1 MARRLVEAL
10 LQQIK
15 TCAKYYCWSDEECSI
30 CQVWLVN
37 VPTIESRSRHAW
49 PADVGWAYAGLVKG
63 WRDGSVR
70 EYRGVEVRERF
81 LVIEECKGSTVTVD
95 HRKTV
100 VSAGVEKSNI
110 VSRLTFATF
119 YFTYY
124 LRSNK
129 YI

>member
-1 MARRLVEAL
+1 MNYAY
-10 LQQIK
+10 
-15 TCAKYYCWSDEECSI
+15 TS
-30 CQVWLVN
+30 QVWLVN
-37 VPTIESRSRHAW
+37 VPT
-49 PADVGWAYAGLVKG
+49 DVGWAEARRVKG
-63 WRDGSVR
+63 CGDGSVR
-70 EYRGVEVRERF
+70 EYRGVEVRGRI
-81 LVIEECKGSTVTVD
+81 LVVEECKGSTVTVD
-95 HRKTV
+95 HSKTV

>member
-1 MARRLVEAL
+1 M
-10 LQQIK
+10 
-15 TCAKYYCWSDEECSI
+15 

-37 VPTIESRSRHAW
+37 VPTIENRSRHAW
-49 PADVGWAYAGLVKG
+49 PADVGWADTRRVKG
-63 WRDGSVR
+63 CDDGSVR

-81 LVIEECKGSTVTVD
+81 LVVEECKGSTVTLD

-100 VSAGVEKSNI
+100 VSAGVEKSNV

>member
-1 MARRLVEAL
+1 M
-10 LQQIK
+10 
-15 TCAKYYCWSDEECSI
+15 

-37 VPTIESRSRHAW
+37 VPTIENQTRHAW
-49 PADVGWAYAGLVKG
+49 PADVGWADARRVNGCG
-63 WRDGSVR
+63 DESVR

-81 LVIEECKGSTVTVD
+81 LVAEECKGSTVTVD

-100 VSAGVEKSNI
+100 VSAGVQKSNI

>member
-1 MARRLVEAL
+1 MRGAL
-10 LQQIK
+10 
-15 TCAKYYCWSDEECSI
+15 
-30 CQVWLVN
+30 
-37 VPTIESRSRHAW
+37 R
-49 PADVGWAYAGLVKG
+49 DVAMEG
-63 WRDGSVR
+63 VR

-81 LVIEECKGSTVTVD
+81 LVVEECKGSTVTVN

-100 VSAGVEKSNI
+100 VSTGVEKSNF
-110 VSRLTFATF
+110 VSRLKFATF

>member
-1 MARRLVEAL
+1 MSA
-10 LQQIK
+10 
-15 TCAKYYCWSDEECSI
+15 

-37 VPTIESRSRHAW
+37 VPTIENRSRHAW
-49 PADVGWAYAGLVKG
+49 PADVGLADARRIKECC
-63 WRDGSVR
+63 DGSVS
-70 EYRGVEVRERF
+70 EYRGLEVRERF
-81 LVIEECKGSTVTVD
+81 LVVEECKGSTVTVD

-100 VSAGVEKSNI
+100 VSAGIEKPNI

>member
-1 MARRLVEAL
+1 M
-10 LQQIK
+10 
-15 TCAKYYCWSDEECSI
+15 

-37 VPTIESRSRHAW
+37 VPTIENRSRHAC
-49 PADVGWAYAGLVKG
+49 PADVGWADARRVKG
-63 WRDGSVR
+63 CGEGSVC
-70 EYRGVEVRERF
+70 EYRGVEVREWF
-81 LVIEECKGSTVTVD
+81 LVVAECKGSTVMVN

-110 VSRLTFATF
+110 VSRLTFATS

-129 YI
+129 CI

>member
-1 MARRLVEAL
+1 M
-10 LQQIK
+10 
-15 TCAKYYCWSDEECSI
+15 

-37 VPTIESRSRHAW
+37 VPTIENQSRHARL
-49 PADVGWAYAGLVKG
+49 ADVGWADARHIKG
-63 WRDGSVR
+63 CGDGSVC

-81 LVIEECKGSTVTVD
+81 LVVEECKGSMVTVD

-110 VSRLTFATF
+110 FSRLTFATF

>member
-1 MARRLVEAL
+1 MGWADARRV
-10 LQQIK
+10 K
-15 TCAKYYCWSDEECSI
+15 EC
-30 CQVWLVN
+30 
-37 VPTIESRSRHAW
+37 
-49 PADVGWAYAGLVKG
+49 G
-63 WRDGSVR
+63 DGSVR
-70 EYRGVEVRERF
+70 EYRDVEVRERL
-81 LVIEECKGSTVTVD
+81 LVVEECKGSTVTMD

-110 VSRLTFATF
+110 VSRLTFSTF